1 MKASCFKNCFH
12 KESIF
17 KLDSKKEK
25 SRWSKG
31 VAMSK
36 IRTNITVLPRMK
48 AGVVR
53 FFSSMHFILLS
64 SHNFNIIYSTLYKV
78 HILLFIPLPTSR
90 QPVHDDF
97 LPFVVSNIICLDKKV
112 KAVIHMQLK
121 VTSLK

>member
-1 MKASCFKNCFH
+1 
-12 KESIF
+12 
-17 KLDSKKEK
+17 
-25 SRWSKG
+25 
-31 VAMSK
+31 
-36 IRTNITVLPRMK
+36 MK

-78 HILLFIPLPTSR
+78 HILLPTSR
-90 QPVHDDF
+90 QPVHDNF
-97 LPFVVSNIICLDKKV
+97 LPFVVSNMICLDKKV